1 MQQIMQEK
9 IPKKYTKIN
18 QLMSSIFSVMSSKKS
33 IDWVRRSII
42 GYRKQAAAQGRLG
55 STCRMQLTTR
65 KAIHNQYCCVA
76 LSGDDELFIRCH
88 ENTTTQPTKK

>member
-1 MQQIMQEK
+1 MQEK

-65 KAIHNQYCCVA
+65 KAIHNLQQENA
-76 LSGDDELFIRCH
+76 WWIIIIR
-88 ENTTTQPTKK
+88 EIYSVFETY